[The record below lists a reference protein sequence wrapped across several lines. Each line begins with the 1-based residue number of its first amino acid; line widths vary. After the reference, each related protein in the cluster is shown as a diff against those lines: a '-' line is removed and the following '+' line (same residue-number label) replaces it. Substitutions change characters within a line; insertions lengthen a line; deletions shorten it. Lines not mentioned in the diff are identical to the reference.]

1 MDNLIQK
8 LMLGGSTAALFATM
22 PFVVAAQDASGI
34 EQVVVSASRIQ
45 IAGYQQPTP
54 VSVIGATQLLEAA
67 NADVGDTLREM
78 PSMGNSQ
85 TPEKGTNGNAG
96 NSAALGVSGINLR
109 NLGPTRNLVLV
120 DGQRIVYAGLTAGV
134 DLSVIPSTLVQRVD
148 VVTGGASAAWGSDAV
163 SGVVNL
169 IINKNFT
176 GTKASIDLQDTGQDT
191 RRSYGFTVTNGFDVF
206 DDRGHVEWAI
216 TYNDSPETV
225 FASQAKWFTNQS
237 YIANPLYNATTN
249 PGVPQLVEISGGG
262 QRDVPGN
269 DIAANTGA
277 AAALNGIQFGPNGIL
292 SNYKL
297 GYCNY
302 YAGTNLAP
310 YIATSTS
317 AATSYCTGGT
327 ASQATSSA
335 QLDLLSFPIQQGTGF
350 FYGSYKI
357 TPDVQASLQL
367 NYGYDRSHSSSS
379 TIVQSAVIKSDNAY
393 LNPVLL
399 AAMKSDGVSQVT
411 VTGTGSDG
419 VNLSN
424 AGDIANFNNAIGTPA
439 TQSVRQLYR
448 AVVTLDGAIGDNW
461 SWSAYY
467 QHSESHLYEVYKHIE
482 ITQNYANA
490 TDAVTV
496 TAANVGSSGL
506 IPGSV
511 ACRSTLTNPSNGCL
525 PLDIMGTG
533 VENPLSINYVS
544 DPNDFYHLNME
555 QDSAGASMQ
564 GVLPWDLIGAGA
576 PSTAFGVEYRKEAAV
591 STADPYGAVGGLGGG
606 NFVPMRGEFNVIE
619 GFAEL
624 DIPIIKN
631 GIVQSLDGNMAGRMT
646 SYSTSGLVETWKLGL
661 TSQVND
667 DVRLRF
673 TMSYDIRAPN
683 LGELYND
690 VPTSGGQIDYKTGNT
705 VSTVLTQA
713 AGNVNLV
720 PEAATT
726 YSGGIVLTPHWV
738 PGLTMSFDWY
748 SISVKG
754 IINVPSTTQ
763 ERGFCTAG
771 TPTPAGGNY
780 CADWT
785 YNTALIVPGT
795 NPNGLQFVYTYPF
808 NNGFLTTSG
817 LDFVADYAMDF
828 MGGNLAWHLLGNYND
843 EETES
848 EFGVATPAGVQATY
862 DFAGSMSGNSPFSGV
877 PKTHITLSATY
888 TQGPWSGTVQTRY
901 IGAAQLVNGWTSGVQ
916 VASNNIAQ
924 VAYLDLR
931 GTYRWNDN
939 VQFYLSVDNVFDT
952 PPPSTVGTAGSGSTN
967 FVETNVSQYDILGRM
982 WHGGIRF
989 SF

>member
-1 MDNLIQK
+1 MNKSTQK
-8 LMLGGSTAALFATM
+8 LMLGGSTAALFAAM
-22 PFVVAAQDASGI
+22 PVAAFAQDSSGI

-85 TPEKGTNGNAG
+85 TPEKGTNANGSNTGAV
-96 NSAALGVSGINLR
+96 GVSGINLR
-109 NLGPTRNLVLV
+109 NLGATRNLVLV
-120 DGQRIVYAGLTAGV
+120 DGQRVVYAGLTAGV
-134 DLSVIPSTLVQRVD
+134 DLSVIPSSLVQRVD

-176 GTKASIDLQDTGQDT
+176 GLKASIDLQDTGQDT
-191 RRSYGFTVTNGFDVF
+191 RRSYGFTVTNGFDMF
-206 DDRGHVEWAI
+206 GGRSHVEWAV
-216 TYNDSPETV
+216 TYNDNPDTV
-225 FASQAKWFTNQS
+225 FLSQAKWFTNQS

-249 PGVPQLVEISGGG
+249 PKVPQLVAVNGSG
-262 QRDVPGN
+262 QRDVPGG
-269 DIAANTGA
+269 DTAANTGA
-277 AAALNGIQFGPNGIL
+277 AAALNGIQFGPGGIL
-292 SNYKL
+292 ENYKL
-297 GYCNY
+297 GDCSY
-302 YAGTNLAP
+302 YASTNLPP
-310 YIATSTS
+310 YIATTTTN
-317 AATSYCTGGT
+317 ATSICYGGT
-327 ASQATSSA
+327 SSQSTSSA
-335 QLDLLSFPIQQGTGF
+335 QIDVLSFPIEQGTGF
-350 FYGSYKI
+350 FYDSYKI
-357 TPDVQASLQL
+357 TPDIQASLQL

-393 LNPVLL
+393 LNPSVG
-399 AAMKSDGVSQVT
+399 ATMKADGVTQIT

-419 VNLSN
+419 VNLAN
-424 AGDIANFNNAIGTPA
+424 PGDLVNFQNAIGSPEA
-439 TQSVRQLYR
+439 ESVRQLYR
-448 AVVTLDGAIGDNW
+448 AVATLDGAIGDNW

-467 QHSESHLYEVYKHIE
+467 QHSESHLFEFYPHIE

-490 TDAVTV
+490 VDAVTV
-496 TAANVGSSGL
+496 TAANSVGTGL
-506 IPGSV
+506 IPGTI
-511 ACRSTLTNPSNGCL
+511 ACRTTLAAPTNGCV
-525 PLDIMGTG
+525 PLDVMGIG
-533 VENPLSINYVS
+533 VGNPLAINYVE
-544 DPNDFYHLNME
+544 DHNDFYHLNMQE
-555 QDSAGASMQ
+555 DSAGLSMQ
-564 GVLPWDLIGAGA
+564 GILPWDLIGAGA

-591 STADPYGAVGGLGGG
+591 ATADPYGVVGGLGGG
-606 NFVPMRGEFNVIE
+606 NFTPIHGEYNVIE

-631 GIVQSLDGNMAGRMT
+631 GIVESLDGNMAGRMT

-667 DVRLRF
+667 DIRLRF

-683 LGELYND
+683 LGELYSI
-690 VPTSGGQIDYKTGNT
+690 VPASGGSVDYKNNLT
-705 VSTVLTQA
+705 VSSVLTVA
-713 AGNVNLV
+713 AGSVNLT

-748 SISVKG
+748 SIDLKS
-754 IINVPSTTQ
+754 IIVSPSSTF
-763 ERGFCTAG
+763 ERTACLAN
-771 TPTPAGGNY
+771 TLNPAGGSY
-780 CADWT
+780 CNDWV
-785 YNTALIVPGT
+785 YNPALVVPGT

-828 MGGNLAWHLLGNYND
+828 WNGNLAWHLAGNYTD

-848 EFGVATPAGVQATY
+848 EFGVLTAAGAQASY
-862 DFAGSMSGNSPFSGV
+862 DFAGSMSGNSPFAGV

-888 TQGPWSGTVQTRY
+888 TEGPWSGTVQTRY
-901 IGAAQLVNGWTSGVQ
+901 IGAAQLVNGWTSGIQ
-916 VASNNIAQ
+916 LANNNVAQ

-939 VQFYLSVDNVFDT
+939 MQFYLSVDNVFDT
-952 PPPSTVGTAGSGSTN
+952 PPPSTAGTIGSGSTN
-967 FVETNVSQYDILGRM
+967 FAETNAAEYDILGRM
-982 WHGGIRF
+982 WHTGVRF
-989 SF
+989 TF